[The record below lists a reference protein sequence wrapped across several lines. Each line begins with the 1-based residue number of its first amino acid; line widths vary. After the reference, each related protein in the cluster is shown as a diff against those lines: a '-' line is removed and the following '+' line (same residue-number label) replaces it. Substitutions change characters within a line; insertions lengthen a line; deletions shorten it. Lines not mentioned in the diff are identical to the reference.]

1 MTATIQQYNKS
12 VNGAYGIGLGAL
24 GEEICKSWGP
34 LYQERGIKKSP
45 VIRFFD
51 NVDAWKRAVGNQIL
65 RDQAN
70 SRGRYGEFSLN
81 QSIGNEDLDDLRSL
95 RIGDR
100 LHGDSRRQFAPPR
113 SLDILRDRVGPWDED
128 RVFGRLCSWPSLAGL
143 EQILALAP
151 LIDREEWDGEDLDIE
166 RCATWHGAINSVW
179 AASMGSAS
187 ILVLMGP
194 KSVKI
199 DANNEL
205 HCENGPAMELA
216 DGQEMWA
223 LHGVELPVGLRTKQE
238 RQSASIG
245 DLLTISDHDV
255 REVVC
260 ADRGWAEIAQ
270 TIGAVTIED
279 SRNPHWGKLVDLW
292 IPGGP
297 RRFLDAMCGTGR
309 RVLVPVSNQISTV
322 NDAQSALHGGVPFWV
337 LQTAKRRT

>member
-1 MTATIQQYNKS
+1 M
-12 VNGAYGIGLGAL
+12 
-24 GEEICKSWGP
+24 
-34 LYQERGIKKSP
+34 
-45 VIRFFD
+45 
-51 NVDAWKRAVGNQIL
+51 
-65 RDQAN
+65 
-70 SRGRYGEFSLN
+70 
-81 QSIGNEDLDDLRSL
+81 
-95 RIGDR
+95 
-100 LHGDSRRQFAPPR
+100 
-113 SLDILRDRVGPWDED
+113 
-128 RVFGRLCSWPSLAGL
+128 
-143 EQILALAP
+143 AP
-151 LIDREEWDGEDLDIE
+151 LIDRKEWDGENLDIE
-166 RCATWHGAINSVW
+166 RCAIWYGAMNSVW
-179 AASMGSAS
+179 AASTGSDS
-187 ILVLMGP
+187 ILVLRGP
-194 KSVKI
+194 KFAKI

-205 HCENGPAMELA
+205 HCEDGPAMELA
-216 DGQEMWA
+216 DGQEIWA
-223 LHGVELPVGLRTKQE
+223 LHGIELPVGLQTKQE